1 MKHFSVPELCRSSV
15 AVKYRIDNKPNAIE
29 KRHLVE
35 LIDNLLEP
43 LREMWVDHCRKNNLG
58 TGAIKVTSGYRNQ
71 RVNRLVGG
79 VAMSSHLFGYAADI
93 KPMNGKQSEFEW
105 WISNVFAKSSV
116 LFDQII
122 IEKSRV
128 ARWIHVSIKNR
139 NGEQRMQCFTA
150 VK

>member
-35 LIDNLLEP
+35 LIDYLLEP
-43 LREMWVDHCRKNNLG
+43 LREKWFDHCKKNGFG

-71 RVNRLVGG
+71 KVNCLVGG
-79 VAMSSHLFGYAADI
+79 IAMSSHLFGYAADI
-93 KPMNGKQSEFEW
+93 KPMNGMQSEFER
-105 WISNVFAKSSV
+105 WISNEFVNSGIP
-116 LFDQII
+116 FDQII
-122 IEKSRV
+122 IEKSKT

-139 NGEQRMQCFTA
+139 NGEQRMQCFTTP
-150 VK
+150 K